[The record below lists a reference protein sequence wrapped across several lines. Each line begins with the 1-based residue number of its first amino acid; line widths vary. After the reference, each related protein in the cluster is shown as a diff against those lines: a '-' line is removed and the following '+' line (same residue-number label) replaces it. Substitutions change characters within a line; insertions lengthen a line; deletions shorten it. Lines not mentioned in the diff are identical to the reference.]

1 MSDALSK
8 LRRTWYV
15 WDMARSKVR
24 IKPATKRRLRTEFED
39 AVLEYAAEIANERYL
54 AEQMKEYR
62 DAN

>member
-1 MSDALSK
+1 
-8 LRRTWYV
+8 
-15 WDMARSKVR
+15 MARSKVR